1 MKNTNADWY
10 CKIAYAWCGNALLW
24 RSGLFDYFPNPNE
37 RWDWSENKLP
47 VKSAQGGSIPPLH
60 TILKKNLS

>member
-1 MKNTNADWY
+1 VLVGGDIGFLFGLEWLLSYLFSYAIEVIMKNTNADWY

-37 RWDWSENKLP
+37 R
-47 VKSAQGGSIPPLH
+47 
-60 TILKKNLS
+60 